1 MTPKQA
7 DLIRRSFDAIWPVR
21 RKIAS
26 RFYRYFFEL
35 APLLEAPD
43 QRVAKRNEV
52 RRVNAETCMLATR
65 MTDDRL
71 KQLALVQSAHNCRD
85 HVHELK
91 VLSFHIA
98 GEQALGV
105 GSEFKKVAVKS

>member
-1 MTPKQA
+1 
-7 DLIRRSFDAIWPVR
+7 
-21 RKIAS
+21 
-26 RFYRYFFEL
+26 
-35 APLLEAPD
+35 
-43 QRVAKRNEV
+43 
-52 RRVNAETCMLATR
+52 MLTTR

-105 GSEFKKVAVKS
+105 GSEFKKQR